1 MEDEEG
7 SGGEGEGGGHFGPIC
22 GVLSCVARGR
32 RVEGNLVKLVDY
44 GGEVVGEERCGWS
57 QAAKVRRDRVVPSS
71 SLSFEATGVKPAAE
85 ELQL

>member
-1 MEDEEG
+1 M
-7 SGGEGEGGGHFGPIC
+7 
-22 GVLSCVARGR
+22 
-32 RVEGNLVKLVDY
+32 KLVDY